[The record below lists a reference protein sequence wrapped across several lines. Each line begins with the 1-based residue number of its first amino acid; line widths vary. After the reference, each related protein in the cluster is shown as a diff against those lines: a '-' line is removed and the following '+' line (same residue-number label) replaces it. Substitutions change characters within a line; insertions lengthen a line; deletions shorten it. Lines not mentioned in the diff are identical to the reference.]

1 MDSIAC
7 FLIAGFGIGIITLGI
22 FTLAATTYGAICNYL
37 MDCWSDIAKQGTTI
51 LTTIGIALLAFGSI
65 FIYIT

>member
-1 MDSIAC
+1 MDLITC
-7 FLIAGFGIGIITLGI
+7 FLIAGFGICIITLGIITLGI
-22 FTLAATTYGAICNYL
+22 TAFSAIYNYL

-51 LTTIGIALLAFGSI
+51 LTTVGIALLAFGSF